1 MWIDRYVNIKKCYRG
16 LLFWRVRYLKTT
28 QILALVSFLTGIGCG
43 LAAVLLKNLV
53 SYTYNLITSFSWVSK
68 MGANW
73 LFLLY
78 PMVGIALT
86 VVLVKFVIKDDLSH
100 GVSKVM
106 YAISRKGGKIKLH
119 NTWSSMLTSSITVA
133 FGGSVG
139 LEAPIVYTG
148 SAIASNISRFFRLDK
163 HLTVILVGCGAA
175 GAIAGAFKAPIAGI
189 LFAFEVLMLDLSMVS
204 VLPMLISSITA
215 ALIAFFFLGHD
226 AQFSCSV
233 DTFFSLDTIPA
244 YILLGVFS
252 AIISLYYFNI
262 SSFIGKAF
270 SKFNAVWKIII
281 GGVLLGIMLYV
292 FPPLFGEGYQAL
304 THLLDNDTSALLSN
318 SLFYGFKDNVYL
330 LLIITLSII
339 IIKAVATNVTCASGG
354 VGGVFAPSLFI
365 GGFSGFFVATLLN
378 SMGIFTPL
386 EASNFV
392 LVGMSSVMAGI
403 MYAPLTSIFLIA
415 DITGG
420 YDLLAP
426 LMISTTI
433 SYLVVRSVNKY
444 SIYAKP
450 LAQKGDLMT
459 HNKDKS
465 AIHFMDK
472 TKLLETNFYK
482 LKENAKLRDVVKAVE
497 CSNRNFFPVVDDK
510 DMFKGVLVLDDV
522 RGMLFH
528 PEFYDKIEVKNFM
541 RYSEYFIVDIN
552 DGMEKIIKKFK
563 GVDRY
568 TIIVLDKGKF
578 AGCMSR
584 ANVFQAYQQFIHNN
598 SDE

>member
-1 MWIDRYVNIKKCYRG
+1 MSFEIINIRKYYKG
-16 LLFWRVRYLKTT
+16 MLLWRVRHLKNS
-28 QILALVSFLTGIGCG
+28 QILGIVAFLTGIGCG

-53 SYTYNLITSFSWVSK
+53 SYTYNLITSFSWISAV
-68 MGANW
+68 GTNW
-73 LFLLY
+73 LFLMY
-78 PMVGIALT
+78 PMVGITIT
-86 VVLVKFVIKDDLSH
+86 VLLVKFLIKDDLSH

-106 YAISRKGGKIKLH
+106 YAISRKGGRIKPH

-163 HLTVILVGCGAA
+163 HLTTILVGCGAA

-204 VLPMLISSITA
+204 VLPMLISAITSA
-215 ALIAFFFLGHD
+215 MISFFFLGSD
-226 AQFSCSV
+226 AQFSYKV
-233 DTFFSLDTIPA
+233 TTFFTLNSIPA

-252 AIISLYYFNI
+252 AVVSLYYFNI
-262 SSFIGKAF
+262 STWI
-270 SKFNAVWKIII
+270 SKLFAKLNTVWKIVI
-281 GGVLLGIMLYV
+281 GGLLLGVMVYV

-304 THLLDNDTSALLSN
+304 THLLNNDSSSLLHN
-318 SLFYGFKDNVYL
+318 SLFYSLKDNIYL
-330 LLIITLSII
+330 LIFITLAII
-339 IIKAVATNVTCASGG
+339 IIKAIATNVTCASGG

-365 GGFSGFFVATLLN
+365 GGFCGFFVATLLN
-378 SMGIFTPL
+378 TMNIFPQV
-386 EASNFV
+386 EASSFV

-444 SIYAKP
+444 SIYARP
-450 LAQKGDLMT
+450 LAKKGDLMT
-459 HNKDKS
+459 HNKDKT

-472 TKLLETNFYK
+472 MRLLETNFYK
-482 LKENAKLRDVVKAVE
+482 LNIDAKLRDVVHAVE
-497 CSNRNFFPVVDDK
+497 KSNRNFFPVVDK
-510 DMFKGVLVLDDV
+510 DDYFKGVLVLDDV
-522 RGMLFH
+522 RGILFH
-528 PEFYDKIEVKNFM
+528 PEYYDKIEVKNFM
-541 RYSEYFIVDIN
+541 RYSDYFIVDIN
-552 DGMEKIIKKFK
+552 DSMEKIVKKFK

-584 ANVFQAYQQFIHNN
+584 ANVFQAYQQFIHDS

>member
-1 MWIDRYVNIKKCYRG
+1 MWLGKNINIKKCYKTM
-16 LLFWRVRYLKTT
+16 LFLRVRYLKTT

-43 LAAVLLKNLV
+43 LASVLLKNLV
-53 SYTYNLITSFSWVSK
+53 SYTYNLITSFSWVSIE
-68 MGANW
+68 GTNW
-73 LFLLY
+73 LFLMY

-86 VVLVKFVIKDDLSH
+86 VVLVKFFIKDDLSH

-106 YAISRKGGKIKLH
+106 YAISRKGGKIKPH
-119 NTWSSMLTSSITVA
+119 NTWSPMLTSSITVA

-204 VLPMLISSITA
+204 ILPMLISSITA
-215 ALIAFFFLGHD
+215 ALISFFFLGPD
-226 AQFSCSV
+226 AQFSYKV
-233 DTFFSLDTIPA
+233 DTFFSLNNIPS
-244 YILLGVFS
+244 YILLGIFS
-252 AIISLYYFNI
+252 AVVSLYYFNI
-262 SSFIGKAF
+262 SNFVSNFF
-270 SKFNAVWKIII
+270 SKFNAFWKIII
-281 GGVLLGIMLYV
+281 GGSLLGIMVYV

-304 THLLDNDTSALLSN
+304 THLLDNDTSALLTN
-318 SLFYGFKDNVYL
+318 SLFYSVKDNIYL
-330 LLIITLSII
+330 LIVITLAII
-339 IIKAVATNVTCASGG
+339 IIKAIATNVTCVSGG
-354 VGGVFAPSLFI
+354 VGGIFAPSLFI
-365 GGFSGFFVATLLN
+365 GGFSGFFVAMLLN
-378 SMGIFTPL
+378 TTGFFPPL
-386 EASNFV
+386 EVSNFV

-450 LAQKGDLMT
+450 LAQQGDLMT

-472 TKLLETNFYK
+472 TKILETNFYK
-482 LKENAKLRDVVKAVE
+482 LNVDAKLRDVVKAVE
-497 CSNRNFFPVVDDK
+497 VSNRNFFPVVDKEDF
-510 DMFKGVLVLDDV
+510 FKGILVLDDV

-528 PEFYDKIEVKNFM
+528 PEYYDKIEVKNFM

-552 DGMEKIIKKFK
+552 DSMEKIIKKFK

-568 TIIVLDKGKF
+568 TIVVLDKGKF

-584 ANVFQAYQQFIHNN
+584 ANVFHAYQQFIHNN

>member
-1 MWIDRYVNIKKCYRG
+1 M
-16 LLFWRVRYLKTT
+16 LFLRVRYLKTT

-43 LAAVLLKNLV
+43 LASVLLKNLV
-53 SYTYNLITSFSWVSK
+53 SYTYNLITSFSWVSIE
-68 MGANW
+68 GTNW
-73 LFLLY
+73 LFLMY

-86 VVLVKFVIKDDLSH
+86 VVLVKFFIKDDLSH

-106 YAISRKGGKIKLH
+106 YAISRKGGKIKPH
-119 NTWSSMLTSSITVA
+119 NTWSPMLTSSITVA

-148 SAIASNISRFFRLDK
+148 SAIASGISRFFRLDK

-189 LFAFEVLMLDLSMVS
+189 LFVFEVLMLDLSMVS
-204 VLPMLISSITA
+204 ILPMLISSITA
-215 ALIAFFFLGHD
+215 ALISFFFLGPD
-226 AQFSCSV
+226 AQFSYKV
-233 DTFFSLDTIPA
+233 DTFFSLNNIPS
-244 YILLGVFS
+244 YILLGIFS
-252 AIISLYYFNI
+252 AVVSLYYFNI
-262 SSFIGKAF
+262 SNFVSNFF
-270 SKFNAVWKIII
+270 SKFNAFWKIII
-281 GGVLLGIMLYV
+281 GGSLLGIMVYV

-304 THLLDNDTSALLSN
+304 THLLDNDTSALLTN
-318 SLFYGFKDNVYL
+318 SLFYSVKDNIYL
-330 LLIITLSII
+330 LIVITLAII
-339 IIKAVATNVTCASGG
+339 IIKAIATNVTCVSGG
-354 VGGVFAPSLFI
+354 VGGIFAPSLFI
-365 GGFSGFFVATLLN
+365 GGFSGFFVAMLLN
-378 SMGIFTPL
+378 TTGFFPPL
-386 EASNFV
+386 EVSNFV

-450 LAQKGDLMT
+450 LAQQGDLMT

-472 TKLLETNFYK
+472 TKILETNFYK
-482 LKENAKLRDVVKAVE
+482 LNVDAKLRDVVKAVE
-497 CSNRNFFPVVDDK
+497 VSNRNFFPVVDKEDF
-510 DMFKGVLVLDDV
+510 FKGILVLDDV

-528 PEFYDKIEVKNFM
+528 PEYYDKIEVKNFM

-552 DGMEKIIKKFK
+552 DSMEKIIKKFK

-568 TIIVLDKGKF
+568 TIVVLDKGKF

-584 ANVFQAYQQFIHNN
+584 ANVFHAYQQFIHNN